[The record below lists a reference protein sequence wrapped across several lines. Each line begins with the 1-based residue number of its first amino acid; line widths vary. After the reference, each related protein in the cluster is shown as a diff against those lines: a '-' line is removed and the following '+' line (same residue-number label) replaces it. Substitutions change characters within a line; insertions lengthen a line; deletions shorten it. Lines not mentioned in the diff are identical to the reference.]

1 MSDKVIIAVELNKDN
16 KLQIRIN
23 TTNEGII
30 ALALMVMNEEANKL
44 VRSVIVEGN
53 KKVESAVVISAE
65 FDNNNEVVAYINST
79 SKGLVALAMRK
90 AQQAVDVYLEEIEI
104 KKHETIKKLVTS
116 IPQDVLKKIRG

>member
-30 ALALMVMNEEANKL
+30 ALALMVMNEEAAKL